1 MFYLGHGQ
9 KTKKDRI
16 EKKRREE
23 RNERKRER
31 EREKGRERK
40 GEKKRSVAI
49 TRTPTCTP
57 FVSVRSFVGG
67 IKRYSDVTLR
77 DINFRTG
84 LHPPFAKSPFL
95 ETK

>member
-31 EREKGRERK
+31 ERERERERK
-40 GEKKRSVAI
+40 GEKERERKKKIGRNNED
-49 TRTPTCTP
+49 T
-57 FVSVRSFVGG
+57 
-67 IKRYSDVTLR
+67 D
-77 DINFRTG
+77 
-84 LHPPFAKSPFL
+84 LHPIRLCPFFRWRN
-95 ETK
+95 